1 MPPEGSMTP
10 DETRFLLEALDT
22 EWERPT
28 WTALDRF
35 FDAAFPYLG
44 ALAIVLFAVGLFR
57 WWV

>member
-1 MPPEGSMTP
+1 MTP
-10 DETRFLLEALDT
+10 EEERDYLLKALDT

-44 ALAIVLFAVGLFR
+44 ALAALLLAVGLFR
-57 WWV
+57 WWM

>member
-1 MPPEGSMTP
+1 MTTAER
-10 DETRFLLEALDT
+10 DSLLEALDT

-35 FDAAFPYLG
+35 FDAALPYL
-44 ALAIVLFAVGLFR
+44 AAVFLLLFAVGLFR